1 MVSIVIHVV
10 NALVWIYSNLIISM
24 DPVGDDVDLSL
35 GFGDGGDI
43 SPSPMA
49 DVPPPP
55 STQMSASYLFTR
67 IRTDKGMLI
76 NILAVVSA
84 LLIGVQALLGSR
96 RRRFGRK
103 EFVRLP
109 LWGIYTI
116 SLPVVSY
123 TIGLVQSVESR
134 GMPDS
139 QLLWAVGLL
148 LLLGSVNGMS
158 AFSRRDIEQST
169 ETLVKHVF
177 QTLLVLWLLYSRS
190 YVSDGRW
197 FLLAYFLLCWVY
209 SIFRM
214 AQTMKALRMASSAH
228 GLVRGATVVADYMKD
243 IVVKERQHDPKD
255 MDECKYLVVGED
267 DKDNSEPPSK
277 VGPPYLTKVGS
288 KVVKV
293 GMIWTHKGKLLHSAG
308 SEWDSASALKHTCL
322 SFALFKLLKR
332 RFCGLDIAEAADQKT
347 MDFVVDGLL
356 AVDGGARYDYERA
369 FRVVE
374 VELSFMYDFFY
385 TKYPALF
392 PTNRLLGFI
401 RFFVLLG
408 FFKVLLDFMVFES
421 PSDDGD
427 EPPENT
433 FIYFNNVLL
442 IAMLLSIDILQHLTA
457 GYSDWAVVQFVCDYV
472 SKPRHGMRR
481 CWKRGLGIRR
491 ALMKLV
497 AAWRWQTSRK
507 WWWSPRCW
515 DNKLGQYSLLESYEP
530 SKTKKTLSWLSL
542 HILGPKTVPLAGEV
556 RKEVLDSLRK
566 TRGLPCV
573 GRSLKESGRHLQLHW
588 ACDHLPTHTHTVLV
602 WHIATTMCD
611 LQDTDRPKNAHRRVA
626 TTLSGYCAYLL
637 AFVPDMLPDNS
648 YKATQILDAVVA
660 ECRAHLLGARDMPT
674 RCDIMFQL
682 GEKKPSSS
690 QAVEDDTPLIVFP
703 EAGAAGNGYKA
714 VPMQVMNGGVV
725 NDEAQTYIPGGG
737 DTMDDTSKRRGM
749 TKPSSSCSS
758 QIQDDEQYSPAAEEV
773 EDTKILILAAHLG
786 RQLRCVDKPWRWELL
801 ARFWAELLLF
811 LAPSS
816 NADIH
821 AEHLATG
828 GEFIT
833 HLWALLTHAGIVERP
848 VVPSMH
854 ASPV

>member
-1 MVSIVIHVV
+1 MVFIMNHVV
-10 NALVWIYSNLIISM
+10 DALVWIVSNLYISM
-24 DPVGDDVDLSL
+24 DAVGDLSL

-43 SPSPMA
+43 SPSPMS

-55 STQMSASYLFTR
+55 PTQMSASYLFTR

-96 RRRFGRK
+96 RRRFGGND
-103 EFVRLP
+103 FVRHS
-109 LWGIYTI
+109 LWGVYTV
-116 SLPVVSY
+116 SFPLVSY
-123 TIGLVQSVESR
+123 TIGLVQSVGSH

-158 AFSRRDIEQST
+158 AFSRSDIEQSK
-169 ETLVKHVF
+169 ETLANHGL

-190 YVSDGRW
+190 DVSGDTGGW
-197 FLLAYFLLCWVY
+197 PLLAYFLLCWIY

-214 AQTMKALRMASSAH
+214 AQRMKALRMASSAH
-228 GLVRGATVVADYMKD
+228 GLVCSATVVADYMKD
-243 IVVKERQHDPKD
+243 IVVKERQRDPKN
-255 MDECKYLVVGED
+255 MAECKYLVAGED
-267 DKDNSEPPSK
+267 KDFQPPFK

-288 KVVKV
+288 KAVTVD
-293 GMIWTHKGKLLHSAG
+293 MIWKHKGKLLLFGRG
-308 SEWDSASALKHTCL
+308 SDSAWALKHTCL

-332 RFCGLDIAEAADQKT
+332 RFCGLDIAEAGDQKT

-356 AVDGGARYDYERA
+356 ADDKEGYERA

-374 VELSFMYDFFY
+374 VELSFLYDFFY

-392 PTNRLLGFI
+392 PTNRLLGFV
-401 RFFVLLG
+401 RFFVLVG
-408 FFKVLLDFMVFES
+408 FFKFLLVDFMLLGS
-421 PSDDGD
+421 PFDY

-442 IAMLLSIDILQHLTA
+442 IVMILGIDILQHLAA
-457 GYSDWAVVQFVCDYV
+457 GYSDWAVVHFVCDYV
-472 SKPRHGMRR
+472 SKPRHGHGMRR
-481 CWKRGLGIRR
+481 CWNRGLGIRR

-497 AAWRWQTSRK
+497 AAWRWQTGK
-507 WWWSPRCW
+507 WWSSPRCW
-515 DNKLGQYSLLESYEP
+515 DNKLRQYSLLKSYDYKP
-530 SKTKKTLSWLSL
+530 SKRNALSWLSL
-542 HILGPKTVPLAGEV
+542 RMMEPKGQGRRQDKAVPLDAAV
-556 RKEVLDSLRK
+556 RKEVLDSFRE

-588 ACDHLPTHTHTVLV
+588 ACDHLPTHTHTILV

-611 LQDTDRPKNAHRRVA
+611 LQDTDRPKNGHRRVA

-648 YKATQILDAVVA
+648 YKATQILDAVVE
-660 ECRAHLLGARDMPT
+660 ECRAHLRGARDMPT
-674 RCDIMFQL
+674 RCGIMFQL
-682 GEKKPSSS
+682 GAKKPSSS
-690 QAVEDDTPLIVFP
+690 QVEDDTPLIVFP

-714 VPMQVMNGGVV
+714 VPMQVMNGGGV
-725 NDEAQTYIPGGG
+725 NDEAQTYITGGG
-737 DTMDDTSKRRGM
+737 DTMDDTSK
-749 TKPSSSCSS
+749 TKPSSRSS
-758 QIQDDEQYSPAAEEV
+758 QVQDEQNSPAAEEV
-773 EDTKILILAAHLG
+773 EDTEILVLAAHLG
-786 RQLRCVDKPWRWELL
+786 RQLSWCVLDKPRRWELL